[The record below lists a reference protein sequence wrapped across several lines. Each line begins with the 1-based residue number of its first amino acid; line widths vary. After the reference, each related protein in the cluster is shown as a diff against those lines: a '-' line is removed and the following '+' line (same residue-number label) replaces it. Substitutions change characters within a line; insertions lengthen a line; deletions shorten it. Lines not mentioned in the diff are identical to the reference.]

1 VGAGPLFSDA
11 LQSPELYIS
20 RLLRINE
27 SSIILTIAFTY
38 YDDQHYLDF
47 EALTYDPLRED

>member
-1 VGAGPLFSDA
+1 
-11 LQSPELYIS
+11 LYIS